1 MKIKLHLK
9 IFIFIA
15 IFILTRQ
22 IEIYGVLML
31 FALVHEIG
39 HMITGIIL
47 GFRPNSLEILPFG
60 LAVGFE
66 SKVEDL
72 NCKIINGNILTLK
85 KIIIAAGGPMI
96 NLLFVLIFL
105 FFDIPFLGI
114 NRDII
119 LYSNILI
126 ALFNLISIYPLD
138 GGRIIKGILHIFF
151 GRRKS
156 YDYINKISNITIII
170 LTAICSIGILYIR
183 NISIILILTYL
194 WYLIIKENKKYK
206 NLQLIFNRVN

>member
-31 FALVHEIG
+31 FALFHEIG